1 MLCPECEKRRIAEG
15 HNTCYPCH
23 IRGIGFTFRGG
34 GHLYG
39 RKNFSARTNA
49 EFLNE
54 HVGEVRGNPN
64 IEKV

>member
-1 MLCPECEKRRIAEG
+1 MLCPECEKRSVSG
-15 HNTCYPCH
+15 HLKTCYPCH
-23 IRGIGFTFRGG
+23 VKSLGWTFRGG

-39 RKNFSARTNA
+39 RNNFKDRTNA
-49 EFLNE
+49 EFINE